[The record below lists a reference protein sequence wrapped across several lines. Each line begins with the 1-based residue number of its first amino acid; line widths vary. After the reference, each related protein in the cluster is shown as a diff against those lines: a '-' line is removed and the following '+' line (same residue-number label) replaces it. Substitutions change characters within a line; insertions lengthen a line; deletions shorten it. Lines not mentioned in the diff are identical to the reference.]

1 MFCYFLFFSCVCVIE
16 HTQHTEREQEEAL
29 EISGRR
35 HTQYQAQTFTI
46 TFCRGQRQRNK
57 DVGSIWRLCMAPIV
71 GILRPAGVARLLY
84 TESGTKVMKRLTQ
97 RCG

>member
-1 MFCYFLFFSCVCVIE
+1 LKYPADDTHNIKHKLSQLLFV
-16 HTQHTEREQEEAL
+16 
-29 EISGRR
+29 G
-35 HTQYQAQTFTI
+35 
-46 TFCRGQRQRNK
+46 GQQQRNK

-71 GILRPAGVARLLY
+71 GILRPAGVARLLS